1 MSASDAEAVAREGDS
16 IDPDADLTV
25 HFLPDYTPT
34 NPYQD
39 RLAEALLQR
48 GITVRV
54 TDGGGSGLPILRSIW
69 GHGLPDVVHVHFF
82 HQFMTSSVTRFP
94 RLVALLLS
102 VRTLVEIAVLRALG
116 VSIVWTAHDLVNHE
130 KQAPRTEIA
139 TKHLLLRFLT
149 DHIVVHCEEAVDIVT
164 EFYGLPKRVQE
175 RMTVVP
181 HGTFADDYPDTV
193 SRTTARERLGLPEDE
208 FVFTF
213 FGSIRDY
220 KNVPTLV
227 ETFAALDTD
236 AHLIVAG
243 NPRTEVLEREVAT
256 AADGRERVHTTFE
269 FVPAEEVQLYFNAA
283 DAVVLPF
290 RNDEASMLTSGS
302 VLLGMS
308 FGRAVVAPDI
318 GCIGAYV
325 TDDGGLVYNPADPDG
340 LEGAMRTALAADT
353 DHVGTRNRERG
364 DRLSWDRVAAATHF
378 IYSRTG
384 GDEGGRDVSVHLRNS
399 RT

>member
-1 MSASDAEAVAREGDS
+1 MSASDAAAVARAGDS

-39 RLAEALLQR
+39 RLADALRQR
-48 GITVRV
+48 GVDVRL
-54 TDGGGSGLPILRSIW
+54 TGGGGSGLPILRAMW
-69 GHGLPDVVHVHFF
+69 AHGLPDVLHVHFF
-82 HQFMTSSVTRFP
+82 HQFSTSAVTRFP
-94 RLVALLLS
+94 RLVATLLA
-102 VRTLVEIAVLRALG
+102 VRTLVELAVLRVLG
-116 VSIVWTAHDLVNHE
+116 VSLVWTAHDLVNHE
-130 KQAPRTEIA
+130 QQTPQIEIA
-139 TKHLLLRFLT
+139 SKHLLLRFLT
-149 DHIVVHCEEAVDIVT
+149 THIIVHCEDAVDIVT
-164 EFYGLPKRVQE
+164 EFYGLPSRVQD

-181 HGTFADDYPDTV
+181 HGTFEDDYPNTV
-193 SRTTARERLGLPEDE
+193 SRSTARERLGLPEDR

-227 ETFAALDTD
+227 ETFAAMDTD
-236 AHLIVAG
+236 AHLVVAG
-243 NPRTEVLEREVAT
+243 NPHTEALEREVAT
-256 AADGRERVHTTFE
+256 AAKGEERVHTTFE
-269 FVPAEEVQLYFNAA
+269 FVPVDGVQLYMNAA

-308 FGRAVVAPDI
+308 FGRTVVAPDI
-318 GCIGAYV
+318 GCIRAYLA
-325 TDDGGLVYNPADPDG
+325 DDGGLVYDPSDPNG
-340 LEGAMRTALAADT
+340 IERAMRAALAADT
-353 DHVGTRNRERG
+353 DHVGTRNRERADG
-364 DRLSWDRVAAATHF
+364 LRWDRVAAATHA

-384 GDEGGRDVSVHLRNS
+384 RDDWGRDVLAPLRSS